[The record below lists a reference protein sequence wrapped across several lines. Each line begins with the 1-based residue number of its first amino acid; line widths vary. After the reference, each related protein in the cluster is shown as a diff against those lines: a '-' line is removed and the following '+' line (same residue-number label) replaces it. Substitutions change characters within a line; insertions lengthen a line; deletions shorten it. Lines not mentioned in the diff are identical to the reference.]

1 MFKFIK
7 NLIKSNNEKHEEV
20 RKEQQELLASIKAKI
35 EEVEKLDLDWF
46 DIDSLREIEDI
57 LSCIL

>member
-20 RKEQQELLASIKAKI
+20 RKEQQELLASIKTKI